1 MLVEGKGG
9 WALIGIFS
17 DGELGLQFVGS
28 NAHFC
33 TRDKAIHWAD
43 CEAYKN
49 LNDLIYLT
57 Y

>member
-28 NAHFC
+28 NYHFC
-33 TRDKAIHWAD
+33 TSRKAIHGSD
-43 CEAYKN
+43 YEAYKN
-49 LNDLIYLT
+49 LIDLIYLPL
-57 Y
+57 